1 MDIDGAER
9 GEQETI
15 NGPGLA
21 GSCSG
26 RTTAASV
33 VTAGSVMDG
42 VYSLALLTFE
52 LEIHIHCCFHFG
64 KDVQA

>member
-33 VTAGSVMDG
+33 VTAGLRNGWGLFS
-42 VYSLALLTFE
+42 SSAN
-52 LEIHIHCCFHFG
+52 I
-64 KDVQA
+64 